1 MLLSQVWKQKW
12 QKKAELFGG
21 GGGSLDR
28 SSDVCFR
35 CGGTGHWASTC
46 RGREPAAGLPP
57 ENGCA
62 DEEEEAP
69 LPTLEEVARR
79 TNSVCRELAE
89 SGGSD
94 RDGSERISEATTS
107 LDARRLAYE
116 PPAPPAPVEPL
127 YALGPEGKVQDT
139 PQEVFNALK
148 ALGYDSFRPGQE
160 VAIMRILSGLSTLVV
175 LSTGMGKSLCYQL
188 PAYLYHK
195 RSKCVTL
202 VVSPLVSL
210 MDDQVSG
217 LPPCLKAV
225 CVHSNMTKGQRE
237 AVMEKVRQGEV
248 HVLLLSPEALV
259 GGSGSGFGCLPSADR
274 LPPVAFACIDEA
286 HCVSEWSHNFRP

>member
-1 MLLSQVWKQKW
+1 RAPPQGGGNFVRLNLKKKSHVRGYALRGNRLRKQVWKQKW
-12 QKKAELFGG
+12 QKKAERFGG
-21 GGGSLDR
+21 GGGSVDR

-35 CGGTGHWASTC
+35 CGGTGHWASAC
-46 RGREPAAGLPP
+46 RGREKGLASHLEAAAGSLP
-57 ENGCA
+57 EESGYA

-79 TNSVCRELAE
+79 TNTICRELSG

-94 RDGSERISEATTS
+94 GERSEKILEATPY
-107 LDARRLAYE
+107 LDVRRPEYE
-116 PPAPPAPVEPL
+116 PPAPPAPMEPL
-127 YALGPEGKVQDT
+127 YGPGPEGKVRET
-139 PQEVFNALK
+139 PEEVFEALK
-148 ALGYDSFRPGQE
+148 TLGYSSFRPGQE

-195 RSKCVTL
+195 RSKCITL

-225 CVHSNMTKGQRE
+225 CIHSNMTKAQRE
-237 AVMEKVRQGEV
+237 AVMEKVR
-248 HVLLLSPEALV
+248 
-259 GGSGSGFGCLPSADR
+259 
-274 LPPVAFACIDEA
+274 
-286 HCVSEWSHNFRP
+286 